1 MVTFEKRHE
10 EGEGLSHVDILG
22 EAHSRQ
28 RKQPVQRSGGQH
40 LPGLSKRQQ
49 GGQCGWSEV
58 SVGEQKEKGPG
69 RRESGWQG
77 LARVLK
83 RLKGL
88 AFL

>member
-1 MVTFEKRHE
+1 MTFEKRHE

-22 EAHSRQ
+22 EVRSRQ
-28 RKQPVQRSGGQH
+28 RKQPAQKSGGQH

-49 GGQCGWSEV
+49 GGQCGWSEA
-58 SVGEQKEKGPG
+58 SVREQKEKGPG

-77 LARVLK
+77 LEGVLK